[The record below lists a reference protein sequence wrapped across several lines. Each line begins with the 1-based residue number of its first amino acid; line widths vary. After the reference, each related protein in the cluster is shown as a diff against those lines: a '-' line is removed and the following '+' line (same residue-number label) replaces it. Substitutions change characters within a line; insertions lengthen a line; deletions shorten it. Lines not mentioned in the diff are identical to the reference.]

1 MFKIAKLKAGND
13 FVKLSLI
20 FNLTIKPP
28 NISKNN
34 PVDAKNKRIV
44 LKYNPIS
51 RPNAP
56 HN

>member
-1 MFKIAKLKAGND
+1 MVSKVLTAIKRFKIAKLKAGND
-13 FVKLSLI
+13 CVKLSLI

-44 LKYNPIS
+44 L
-51 RPNAP
+51 
-56 HN
+56 